1 LALLV
6 IDGND
11 LVRCLKAGCINLE
24 HQRDSVDLLNVFPV
38 PDGDTGTNM
47 YLTLL
52 SAVKEGEKNINE
64 PLGKVAKAI
73 SRGSLMGA
81 RGNSGVILSQIFRG
95 IARVLEGKD
104 KADAMDL
111 ALALKA
117 GSQTAY
123 DAVMKPV
130 EGTILTVVREVSV
143 ACEAEAQ
150 KGSDIIGILVA
161 GIITGNATLA
171 KTPSMLP
178 ILKEAGVVDSGGQGF
193 MYFLEGLLQGLAQ
206 EKEIK
211 LAEYRDKIA
220 PSSTVGREEGKTI
233 SLEFQYCNE
242 TLIKGH
248 GLDVEDIKD
257 HLRPLGDSMLVVGD
271 DEIIKVHIHSNHPGK
286 VLETCLQFGQLSD
299 IKINN
304 MLEEVHEH
312 INNWQ
317 EYEEAAGATD
327 DESHHKQTGLVA
339 VSAGD
344 GIIAVLKSLGVD
356 QVVEGGQTMNP
367 STEDLLN
374 ACNLVNAESVI
385 ILPNNGNVI
394 MSAQQVGELSEKP
407 VRVVPSR
414 SVMQAIS
421 ALIAYDPQGNLD
433 QMADEMA
440 EAVQGVKYAEVTY
453 AVRDSHVN
461 GLDIKVG
468 DTIGLI
474 NDKVVI
480 TATDPVAAVEELLPR
495 MIDGDAQLVT
505 LFYGEGINEEAAES
519 LKIKVSAAY
528 PDCEIE
534 MHYGGQPH
542 YSYLLSVE

>member
-1 LALLV
+1 MALLV

-24 HQRDSVDLLNVFPV
+24 HRRDSVDLLNVFPV

-52 SAVKEGEKNINE
+52 SAVKEGEKNINQ
-64 PLGKVAKAI
+64 PVGKVAKAV

-95 IARVLEGKD
+95 FARVLEGKE

-117 GSQTAY
+117 GAQTAY

-130 EGTILTVVREVSV
+130 EGTILTVVREV
-143 ACEAEAQ
+143 ANTCEAEAQ
-150 KGSDIIGILVA
+150 KGNDVIGILVA
-161 GIITGNATLA
+161 GIETGNTTLA

-193 MYFLEGLLQGLAQ
+193 MYFLEGLLEGLAQ

-211 LAEYRDKIA
+211 LGEYREKMAPASTMSREGDQSIA
-220 PSSTVGREEGKTI
+220 
-233 SLEFQYCNE
+233 LEFQYCNE

-271 DEIIKVHIHSNHPGK
+271 EELVKVHIHSNHPGK

-312 INNWQ
+312 VNNWK
-317 EYEEAAGATD
+317 ELEEDAVRAS
-327 DESHHKQTGLVA
+327 ERKHTGLVA
-339 VSAGD
+339 VAAGD
-344 GIIAVLKSLGVD
+344 GIIDVLKSLGVD

-367 STEDLLN
+367 ATEDLLN
-374 ACNLVNAESVI
+374 ACNSVNADSVI

-421 ALIAYDPQGNLD
+421 ALIAYDPQGDIEGLV
-433 QMADEMA
+433 QEMSA
-440 EAVQGVKYAEVTY
+440 TVEEVKYAEVTH

-461 GLDIKVG
+461 GLEIKEG

-474 NDKVVI
+474 DDKVVL
-480 TATDPVAAVEELLPR
+480 TAVNPVEAALKLLTR
-495 MIDGDAQLVT
+495 MINDETQLIT
-505 LFYGEGINEEAAES
+505 FFYGEGIEEDEANNLKETIAAS
-519 LKIKVSAAY
+519 Y
-528 PDCEIE
+528 PECEIE

-542 YSYLLSVE
+542 YSYILSVE